1 MSEVTASRKMTREEY
16 RRYRADVVEKYR
28 IELVNSGFKES
39 DEAEALAEAEVD
51 RLLPKETVCEHLH
64 IMANGQGEEVGFLW
78 YEKRQML
85 ETEVAF
91 IYDLFIYE
99 SFRRA
104 GYGRMILT
112 YLAERSELEGFRK
125 LVLNVFSKNTAANA
139 LYEQLG
145 FEVLAESAGQKA
157 MVKHL

>member
-1 MSEVTASRKMTREEY
+1 M
-16 RRYRADVVEKYR
+16 
-28 IELVNSGFKES
+28 
-39 DEAEALAEAEVD
+39 D

-64 IMANGQGEEVGFLW
+64 IMANEQGEEVGFLW

-85 ETEVAF
+85 DTEVAF

-104 GYGRMILT
+104 GYGRKILT
-112 YLAERSELEGFRK
+112 YLAERAESEGVRK

-145 FEVLAESAGQKA
+145 FEVLVESAGQKG
-157 MVKHL
+157 MVKNL